1 MADAP
6 STADH
11 AGHRA
16 RVRERLLDSG
26 SEALADYEL
35 LEFLLTLAI
44 RRGDTKATA
53 KALLKEFGSI
63 GQVLTASPA
72 ALMRVKGV
80 GDIAVGAIPIA
91 RATALALLREQATAE
106 PILASWQALLDYLRA
121 DMAWLGVERFRVLHL
136 NSKNMLLRDEI
147 MSEGSIDQTAVYVRE
162 VIKRAIDLGSVGL
175 ILVHNHPSGDPQ
187 PSRAD
192 IQITRDISEAGRRLS
207 ISVHDHVIIGSRG
220 YVSLRAQG
228 LM

>member
-16 RVRERLLDSG
+16 RLRERLLDSG

-80 GDIAVGAIPIA
+80 GDIAVGAIHIA